1 VFNLPANVKKGP
13 SNTAE
18 EVALIRIVESKKP
31 EIERICY
38 DPLAI
43 RFIGPETLKLLQN
56 PEKAKEM
63 KKEKDV
69 VFRGVANSI
78 AARVKYFDD
87 FVAESLNDGFK
98 QLVILGAGY
107 DTRAYRMEGIEK
119 AKVFEVD
126 HPNTQPVKI
135 MKIKEIFGSL
145 PDNVE
150 YVSVDLENE
159 SLGQNLL
166 DKEYD
171 LSKKTLFLMEGL
183 TMYISPET
191 VDDILSFI
199 VTNSKSGSTV
209 VFDYASRIA
218 NLDEHKDQK
227 TVENL
232 AKFMDKSKESMKFSL
247 EEGKIEKFLSKRGFS
262 DIKNMTSE
270 DYKKSYFHG
279 KNKDREVFS
288 LMSFVSAV
296 VE

>member
-1 VFNLPANVKKGP
+1 VFNLPANVKRGP

-31 EIERICY
+31 ESERICY

-43 RFIGPETLKLLQN
+43 RFISPETLKLLQN
-56 PEKAKEM
+56 PEKAHEM

-78 AARVKYFDD
+78 AARVRYFDD

-107 DTRAYRMEGIEK
+107 DTRAYRMEGIGK
-119 AKVFEVD
+119 VKVFEVD

-135 MKIKEIFGSL
+135 TKIKEIFGSL
-145 PDNVE
+145 PDHVE
-150 YVSVDLENE
+150 YVSIDLENE

-166 DKEYD
+166 NKGYD

-191 VDDILSFI
+191 VDDILFFI
-199 VTNSKSGSTV
+199 TKNSTRGSTV

-218 NLDEHKDQK
+218 NLNKHKDQK
-227 TVENL
+227 TVKNL
-232 AKFMDKSKESMKFSL
+232 AKFMDKSKESIKFSL
-247 EEGKIEKFLSKRGFS
+247 EEAKVEKFLSKRGFS

-270 DYKKSYFHG
+270 DYKKAYFHG
-279 KNKDREVFS
+279 KNKDREIFS